1 MNVFQELRTEYQKKR
16 AKVPREAL
24 YVTIQLHRDADAM
37 LKKIAEHYE
46 ISKTKAL
53 KVIVEKT
60 YRDFTDGGKEL

>member
-1 MNVFQELRTEYQKKR
+1 M
-16 AKVPREAL
+16 PREAL
-24 YVTIQLHRDADAM
+24 YITMNLHRDTDAM

-60 YRDFTDGGKEL
+60 YRDFINGGKEL

>member
-1 MNVFQELRTEYQKKR
+1 M
-16 AKVPREAL
+16 PREAL